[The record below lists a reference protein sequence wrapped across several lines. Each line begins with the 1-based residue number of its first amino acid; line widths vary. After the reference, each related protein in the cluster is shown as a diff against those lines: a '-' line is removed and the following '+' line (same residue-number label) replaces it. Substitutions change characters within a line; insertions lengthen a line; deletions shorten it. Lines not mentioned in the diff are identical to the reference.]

1 MLLEV
6 THLTRYS
13 YQPRVDNAQHMAYL
27 KPVQTTSQQLLEYSL
42 VITPHP
48 TESAQLTDIY
58 GNSRCFFSIQ
68 EAHTQLSVVARSRVS
83 TQARTPIY
91 SEVNWEQVREQFRY
105 HANAAYNTAA
115 EFVFASPCVPI
126 HLNFQTYAL
135 PSFWPKANLLDCVQH
150 LMGRIYHDFSYE
162 TDSTE
167 VNTPTLQA
175 FAQRRGVCQDFA
187 HIMVACLRAMG
198 LPARY
203 VSGYLLTHPPEG
215 QERMIG
221 CDASHAWAS
230 VFVPF
235 FNGSGEGQWL
245 DLDPTNNRIADED
258 YVTLA
263 IGRDFSDVSPLRGVI
278 RGGAD
283 HTLDVEVT
291 VLPIIATE
299 IATTHNT

>member
-13 YQPRVDNAQHMAYL
+13 YQPKVDNAQHMAYL
-27 KPVQTTSQQLLEYSL
+27 KPLQTPFQQLLEHRL
-42 VITPHP
+42 VITPQP
-48 TESAQLTDIY
+48 TESELVTDIY

-68 EAHTQLSVVARSRVS
+68 ETHAQLSVVAHSRVS
-83 TQARTPIY
+83 TQTRPTIY
-91 SEVNWEQVREQFRY
+91 SDVTWEQVREQFRY
-105 HANAAYNTAA
+105 HANSAYNIAA

-126 HLNFQTYAL
+126 HLNFQSYAL
-135 PSFWPKANLLDCVQH
+135 PSFWPKARLIDSALH
-150 LMGRIYHDFSYE
+150 LMGRIYSEFSYE

-175 FAQRRGVCQDFA
+175 LEQRRGVCQDFA

-221 CDASHAWAS
+221 CDASHAWVS
-230 VFVPF
+230 VFVP
-235 FNGSGEGQWL
+235 NSSASGDGQWL
-245 DLDPTNNRIADED
+245 DLDPTNNRAADED

-291 VLPIIATE
+291 VLPLTQPI
-299 IATTHNT
+299 